1 MGDNAYLGDRD
12 GVRTPMQWSA
22 DRNAG
27 FSRANPQ
34 QLYLPVVTDPDYH
47 YAAYNVEAS
56 ENNPESLLWWMKR
69 LIDVRRRHTVLG
81 RGDISLL
88 QPENPKVLAFVRR
101 YQDQRLLVVA
111 NLSRSAQYV
120 ELDLKE
126 YAGLV
131 PVELF
136 SRQAFPAIREQPL
149 LLTFGPHDFYWFSLE
164 PMNTSRAEI
173 SSPELTRPPPTVE
186 ALCASQSARQELANV
201 LPGYLKARRWF
212 RSKART
218 IMSIQIADVVPLGA
232 EPRLCALLLVHVD
245 FRSGD
250 PETYLLPVAV
260 AKGEEAWRLLQQH
273 PQAAIVH
280 AKPADGTEE
289 VVLYDAVY
297 GPQLGE
303 QLLELFARRKEL
315 PGGQGALRSW
325 PLKTARSSN
334 LKKGLTAS
342 VSNAEQ
348 SNTSLIFDGEY
359 ICKLFR
365 RLDRGINPEIEVG
378 RALAEQAEFTQSPA
392 LLGAIE
398 YQGHRHEAATL
409 ATLQRYVPH
418 QSDAWSLTR
427 DALQSFYENC
437 LALPSSPASSEHD
450 PSGSVRPHQGQPNSL
465 LEGSLL
471 EKARGDL
478 PEAFTEL
485 AGLFPAEIR
494 LLGQRTAELHRALA
508 ASSDPQF
515 TPEPF
520 NTMYQRSLYESTRT
534 RLKRA
539 MTALRRQRSSLL
551 EHDQRTADELLAR
564 QGEFDS
570 VLRKLVTGRLD
581 VLKIRV
587 HGDYHLGQVLFT
599 GKDFIII
606 DFEGEPGRTLA
617 ERRFKHCALRDVA
630 SMARSLDYAALSA
643 LRTGAIRAD
652 DMDRLE
658 PWARAWS
665 SWMSALFVQAYLAT
679 LDAHGSLVPADDADC
694 SALLDYYLLDKCL
707 YELEYEF
714 NNRPDW
720 ISIPLFGLVS
730 LLPSDLHAAK
740 GNGSASNEL

>member
-1 MGDNAYLGDRD
+1 
-12 GVRTPMQWSA
+12 
-22 DRNAG
+22 
-27 FSRANPQ
+27 
-34 QLYLPVVTDPDYH
+34 
-47 YAAYNVEAS
+47 
-56 ENNPESLLWWMKR
+56 
-69 LIDVRRRHTVLG
+69 VRRRHVVLG

-164 PMNTSRAEI
+164 PMETSRAEI
-173 SSPELTRPPPTVE
+173 TTPELTRPPPTVDD
-186 ALCASQSARQELANV
+186 LCSSHAARKELANL
-201 LPGYLKARRWF
+201 LPDYLKARRWF

-218 IMSIQIADVVPLGA
+218 VVSVSIADTIPLGA
-232 EPRLCALLLVHVD
+232 EPHQLALLLVHVD

-260 AKGEEAWRLLQQH
+260 AKGEEAWKLLQQH

-280 AKPADGTEE
+280 SKPADGGEE
-289 VVLYDAVY
+289 IVLYDAVY
-297 GPQLGE
+297 SSQLPE

-315 PGGQGALRSW
+315 PASQGALRSW
-325 PLKTARSSN
+325 PLKTARSGN
-334 LKKGLTAS
+334 IKKGLSAV

-348 SNTSLIFDGEY
+348 SNTSLLFEGEY

-365 RLDRGINPEIEVG
+365 RLDRGINPEIEIG
-378 RALAEQAEFTQSPA
+378 RVLAEQAEFTQSPA

-398 YQGHRHEAATL
+398 YQASRQEAATV
-409 ATLQRYVPH
+409 ATLQRFMPH
-418 QSDAWSLTR
+418 QNDAWSLTR

-437 LALPSSPASSEHD
+437 LALPAAPPASERD
-450 PSGSVRPHQGQPNSL
+450 ASGAAQPQQPRSL
-465 LEGSLL
+465 LDGSLL
-471 EKARGDL
+471 EKARSSL
-478 PEAFTEL
+478 PEAFADL
-485 AGLFPAEIR
+485 AGVFPAEIR

-539 MTALRRQRSSLL
+539 MATLRRHRPSLS
-551 EHDQRTADELLAR
+551 EHEQQTADELLAR

-570 VLRKLVTGRLD
+570 VLRKLVTSKLD
-581 VLKIRV
+581 VQKIRV

-617 ERRFKHCALRDVA
+617 ERRFKHCGLRDVA

-652 DMDRLE
+652 DVARLE
-658 PWARAWS
+658 LWARAWS
-665 SWMSALFVQAYLAT
+665 SWMSASFVQAYLAA
-679 LDAHGSLVPADDADC
+679 LDEHAGLVPANDADC

-730 LLPSDLHAAK
+730 LLPSTTPA
-740 GNGSASNEL
+740 GGSNGSASGER